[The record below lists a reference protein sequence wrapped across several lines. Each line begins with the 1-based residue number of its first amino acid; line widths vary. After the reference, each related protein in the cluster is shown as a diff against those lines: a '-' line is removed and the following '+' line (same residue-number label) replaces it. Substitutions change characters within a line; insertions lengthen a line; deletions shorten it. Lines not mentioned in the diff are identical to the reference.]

1 MRKIENMVT
10 KIVEKILESELDVKK
25 FDRGNQRAG
34 LRIRK
39 VMQQI
44 RWMAHEVRMEIQII
58 KKYRK
63 KSNVKETDS

>member
-1 MRKIENMVT
+1 MRKIENMVV
-10 KIVEKILESELDVKK
+10 KMVEKILESELDVKK

-44 RWMAHEVRMEIQII
+44 RAMAHEIRTEIQII

-63 KSNVKETDS
+63 KSNVKKIDT